1 MAQGVLDLAV
11 VRVFYPD
18 TEQAVRCGLQK
29 GGLLL
34 EDQTGGCPPGRPT
47 TGDLIRMVR
56 ERQKMSARALS
67 AKANLSP
74 SYVGKV
80 ESGEIEPSLKAFGRI
95 ALALHL
101 SRQEIWLCVVES
113 VR

>member
-1 MAQGVLDLAV
+1 VGE
-11 VRVFYPD
+11 VFEKAGP
-18 TEQAVRCGLQK
+18 
-29 GGLLL
+29 L
-34 EDQTGGCPPGRPT
+34 EDQTGGRPT
-47 TGDLIRMVR
+47 TGDLIRMAR

-80 ESGEIEPSLKAFGRI
+80 ESGEIEPSLKAFARI